1 MVFFIKIFQILLQ
14 QYMELHEKV
23 LKNDELSLHF
33 IETSSSLLHNAPYID
48 TVVKSSESL
57 QHVTVAV
64 KNHVQLVYGL
74 QGNICE

>member
-48 TVVKSSESL
+48 TVVKSSKSL